1 MNARQIV
8 NGNDDDELIAG
19 YHETF
24 LRALNDSSAER
35 ETVST

>member
-19 YHETF
+19 YHVDFLEALEAAET
-24 LRALNDSSAER
+24 
-35 ETVST
+35 